1 MRKRHQKG
9 SLTKVNG
16 RWVAQ
21 WREDGQRRKRRL
33 GLVAVVPKAEAMK
46 QLEELLAPVNQGAGS
61 PSPRRNR

>member
-21 WREDGQRRKRRL
+21 WRQDGQRRKRRL
-33 GLVAVVPKAEAMK
+33 GLIAVMTSTDGARARPQGLKPSGNEPGVVAP
-46 QLEELLAPVNQGAGS
+46 GS
-61 PSPRRNR
+61 C